1 MMARVYLDYNA
12 TSLPRASAKEAIAA
26 VMLAPANASSVHTEG
41 RAARAIVED
50 ARHQISVL
58 IGAETDAIF
67 FTSGATESN
76 ATVLSPEMELAGKPS
91 RFDVLLL
98 SDVEHPAVR
107 AGGSFKPEQIEYAPV
122 DANGVIVLGALKE
135 ALAKHK
141 SAGRR
146 AFVSVMAANNETGV
160 LQPLRAVAD
169 IVHAHD
175 GVFHSDAVQVIGKI
189 PFDLRESGA
198 DLVSI
203 TSHKL
208 GGPQGVGAVVSAHR
222 DTRLPAIMRGGGQE
236 RGRRQGTESVAAIA
250 GFAAAATEAGQ
261 TLTPEGSRLGALRA
275 KIEEGIR
282 SIAKDAVIF
291 GDRAARL
298 PNTTFFAAPGVTA
311 EIALIALDLDGVAI
325 SAGSAC
331 SSGKSAASPT
341 LQAMG
346 VTSEVGR
353 CAMRV
358 STGWN
363 TTDAD
368 VIQFLNVWSKVYT
381 SLKKSGARAA

>member
-1 MMARVYLDYNA
+1 MARVYLDYNA
-12 TSLPRASAKEAIAA
+12 TSLPRAAAKEAVATA
-26 VMLAPANASSVHTEG
+26 MMTPANASSVHTEG
-41 RAARAIVED
+41 RAARAVVED

-58 IGAETDAIF
+58 IGAQPEAIF

-76 ATVLSPEMELAGKPS
+76 ATALSPELELAGKPV
-91 RFDVLLL
+91 RCDVLLI
-98 SDVEHPAVR
+98 SGVEHAAVR
-107 AGGSFKPEQIEYAPV
+107 AGGSFRPEQIELLPV
-122 DANGVIVLGALKE
+122 DANGVIVLAALKE
-135 ALAKHK
+135 ALAAHRRE
-141 SAGRR
+141 GRR
-146 AFVSVMAANNETGV
+146 AMVSVMAANNETGV
-160 LQPLRAVAD
+160 LQPLSSVAD
-169 IVHAHD
+169 LVHAAD

-189 PFDLRESGA
+189 PFDLKQSGA
-198 DLVSI
+198 DILSI

-208 GGPQGVGAVVSAHR
+208 GGPQGVGAVVTAHR
-222 DTRLPAIMRGGGQE
+222 DTRLPAILRGGGQE

-250 GFAAAATEAGQ
+250 GFGAAATEAGQ

-275 KIEEGIR
+275 KIEEGLR
-282 SIAKDAVIF
+282 VIASDTVIF

-298 PNTTFFAAPGVTA
+298 PNTTFFAAPGIAA
-311 EIALIALDLDGVAI
+311 EVALIMLDLEGVAI

-331 SSGKSAASPT
+331 SSGKSAASPA

-346 VTSEVGR
+346 VNSEIGR

-368 VIQFLNVWSKVYT
+368 VTQFLNVWSKVYT
-381 SLKKSGARAA
+381 SLNKRGARAA

>member
-1 MMARVYLDYNA
+1 MARVYLDYNA
-12 TSLPRASAKEAIAA
+12 TSLPRTAAKEAVAA
-26 VMLAPANASSVHTEG
+26 AMLSPANASSVHAEG
-41 RAARAIVED
+41 RTARAMVED
-50 ARHQISVL
+50 ARHQLGVL
-58 IGAETDAIF
+58 IGAQPEAIF

-76 ATVLSPEMELAGKPS
+76 ATALSPELELAGKPV
-91 RFDVLLL
+91 RCDVLLL
-98 SDVEHPAVR
+98 SGVEHPAVR
-107 AGGSFKPEQIEYAPV
+107 AGGSFKEDQIEYVAV
-122 DANGVIVLGALKE
+122 DSNGVIVLDALKE
-135 ALAKHK
+135 ALAKHTK
-141 SAGRR
+141 EGKR

-160 LQPLRAVAD
+160 LQPLRSVAD
-169 IVHAHD
+169 LVHSAD

-208 GGPQGVGAVVSAHR
+208 GGPQGAGAVVAAHR
-222 DTRLPAIMRGGGQE
+222 DTRVPAIMRGGGQE

-250 GFAAAATEAGQ
+250 GFGAAATEAGQ

-282 SIAKDAVIF
+282 LIAKDAVIF
-291 GDRAARL
+291 GERAARL
-298 PNTTFFAAPGVTA
+298 PNTTFFAAPGIVA
-311 EIALIALDLDGVAI
+311 EVALIMLDLDGVAL

-331 SSGKSAASPT
+331 SSGKSASSPT

-346 VTSEVGR
+346 VSSEIGR

-363 TTDAD
+363 TSEAD
-368 VIQFLNVWSKVYT
+368 VTQFLHVWSKVYT
-381 SLKKSGARAA
+381 SLNKRGARAA

>member
-1 MMARVYLDYNA
+1 MARVYLDYNA
-12 TSLPRASAKEAIAA
+12 TCVPRASAKEAVAA
-26 VMLAPANASSVHTEG
+26 AMMAPANASSVHTEG

-50 ARHQISVL
+50 ARHQLAVL
-58 IGAETDAIF
+58 IGADPSAIF

-76 ATVLSPEMELAGKPS
+76 ATALSPELELAGKAA

-98 SDVEHPAVR
+98 SGVEHPAVR
-107 AGGSFKPEQIEYAPV
+107 AGGSFKPEQIEAVPV
-122 DANGVIVLGALKE
+122 DSNGVIVLAALEE
-135 ALAKHK
+135 ALAKYK
-141 SAGRR
+141 KEGRR

-160 LQPLRAVAD
+160 LQPLRAIAD
-169 IVHAHD
+169 LVHAAG

-189 PFDLRESGA
+189 PFDLRESGV
-198 DLVSI
+198 DLLSI

-208 GGPQGVGAVVSAHR
+208 GGPQGIGAVVSAHA
-222 DTRLPAIMRGGGQE
+222 DTRVPAIMRGGGQE

-250 GFAAAATEAGQ
+250 GFGAAATEAGQ

-275 KIEEGIR
+275 KIEEGVR
-282 SIAKDAVIF
+282 AIAKDAVIF
-291 GDRAARL
+291 GERAARL
-298 PNTTFFAAPGVTA
+298 PNTTFFATPGIAA
-311 EIALIALDLDGVAI
+311 EVALIMLDLDGVAL

-346 VTSEVGR
+346 VNSEIGR

-363 TTDAD
+363 TSEAD
-368 VIQFLNVWSKVYT
+368 VTQFLNAFAKVYT
-381 SLKKSGARAA
+381 SLNKRGARAA

>member
-1 MMARVYLDYNA
+1 MARVYLDYNA
-12 TSLPRASAKEAIAA
+12 TCLPRPAAKEAVAA
-26 VMLAPANASSVHTEG
+26 SMLAPANASSVHTEG

-50 ARHQISVL
+50 ARHQLGVL
-58 IGAETDAIF
+58 IGAEPEAIF

-76 ATVLSPEMELAGKPS
+76 ATALSPVMELAGKPS

-98 SDVEHPAVR
+98 SGVEHPAVR
-107 AGGSFKPEQIEYAPV
+107 AGGSFKPEQIEYVPV
-122 DANGVIVLGALKE
+122 DANSVIVLDALKE

-141 SAGRR
+141 KENRR

-169 IVHAHD
+169 LVHDAD

-198 DLVSI
+198 DLLSI

-208 GGPQGVGAVVSAHR
+208 GGPQGIGAVVAAHR
-222 DTRLPAIMRGGGQE
+222 DTRVPAIMRGGGQE

-250 GFAAAATEAGQ
+250 GFGAAATEAGQ

-275 KIEEGIR
+275 KIEEGVR

-291 GDRAARL
+291 GERAARL
-298 PNTTFFAAPGVTA
+298 PNTTFFAAPGIAA
-311 EIALIALDLDGVAI
+311 EVALIMLDLDGVAL

-346 VTSEVGR
+346 VNSEIGR

-368 VIQFLNVWSKVYT
+368 VTQFLQAFAKVYT
-381 SLKKSGARAA
+381 SLNKRGARAA

>member
-1 MMARVYLDYNA
+1 MARVYLDYNA
-12 TSLPRASAKEAIAA
+12 TAVPRLSGREAVAA
-26 VMLAPANASSVHTEG
+26 AMMAPANASSVHTEG
-41 RAARAIVED
+41 RAGRAMVED
-50 ARHQISVL
+50 ARHQIAVL
-58 IGAETDAIF
+58 IGAEPESIF

-76 ATVLSPEMELAGKPS
+76 ATALSPEVELEGKPTHC
-91 RFDVLLL
+91 DVLLL
-98 SDVEHPAVR
+98 SSVEHPAVR
-107 AGGSFKPEQIEYAPV
+107 AGGGFAPERIEYVPV
-122 DANGVIVLGALKE
+122 DANGVIVLDALKDM
-135 ALAKHK
+135 LAAH
-141 SAGRR
+141 ARGGRR
-146 AFVSVMAANNETGV
+146 ALVSVMAANNETGV

-198 DLVSI
+198 DLLSI
-203 TSHKL
+203 TAHKL
-208 GGPQGVGAVVSAHR
+208 GGPQGIGAVVTAHR
-222 DTRLPAIMRGGGQE
+222 DTRVPAIMRGGGQE
-236 RGRRQGTESVAAIA
+236 RGRRQGTENVAAIA
-250 GFAAAATEAGQ
+250 GFGAAATEAGQ

-275 KIEEGIR
+275 KIEDGIR
-282 SIAKDAVIF
+282 AVAKDAVIF
-291 GDRAARL
+291 GNRAARL
-298 PNTTFFAAPGVTA
+298 PNTTFFATPGVAA
-311 EIALIALDLDGVAI
+311 ETALIAFDLDGVAL

-346 VTSEVGR
+346 VSSEIGR

-368 VIQFLNVWSKVYT
+368 VTQFLSVFAKVYT
-381 SLKKSGARAA
+381 SLNKRGSRAA

>member
-1 MMARVYLDYNA
+1 MARVYLDYNA
-12 TSLPRASAKEAIAA
+12 TSMPRAAAKEAVAA
-26 VMLAPANASSVHTEG
+26 AMMAPANASSVHTEG

-50 ARHQISVL
+50 ARHQIGVL
-58 IGAETDAIF
+58 IGAEPEAIF

-76 ATVLSPEMELAGKPS
+76 ATALNPDVELAGKAA

-98 SDVEHPAVR
+98 SGVEHPAVR
-107 AGGSFKPEQIEYAPV
+107 AGGSFKPERIEYVPV
-122 DANGVIVLGALKE
+122 DANGVIVLAALHE

-141 SAGRR
+141 SAGHR

-169 IVHAHD
+169 LVHAHD

-198 DLVSI
+198 DILSI

-208 GGPQGVGAVVSAHR
+208 GGPQGIGAVVTAHR
-222 DTRLPAIMRGGGQE
+222 DTRVPAIMRGGGQE

-250 GFAAAATEAGQ
+250 GFGAAATEAGQ

-275 KIEEGIR
+275 RIEEGIR
-282 SIAKDAVIF
+282 AIAKDAVIF

-298 PNTTFFAAPGVTA
+298 PNTTFFAAPDVPAETA
-311 EIALIALDLDGVAI
+311 LMMLDLEGIAI

-341 LQAMG
+341 LQAMNIN
-346 VTSEVGR
+346 SEIGR

-368 VIQFLNVWSKVYT
+368 IEQFLRVWSKVYT
-381 SLKKSGARAA
+381 SLNKRGARAA

>member
-1 MMARVYLDYNA
+1 MARVYLDYNA
-12 TSLPRASAKEAIAA
+12 TSLPRSAAKEAVAA
-26 VMLAPANASSVHTEG
+26 AMMAPANASSVHTEG

-50 ARHQISVL
+50 ARHQIAVL
-58 IGAETDAIF
+58 IGADPEAIF

-76 ATVLSPEMELAGKPS
+76 ATALAPELELAGKAA

-98 SDVEHPAVR
+98 SGVEHPAVR
-107 AGGSFKPEQIEYAPV
+107 VGGGFKPEQIEYVPV
-122 DANGVIVLGALKE
+122 DPNGVIVLAALEE

-160 LQPLRAVAD
+160 LQPLVAVAD
-169 IVHAHD
+169 RVHAAD
-175 GVFHSDAVQVIGKI
+175 GILHSDAVQVIGKI

-198 DLVSI
+198 DILSI

-208 GGPQGVGAVVSAHR
+208 GGPQGIGAVVTAHR
-222 DTRLPAIMRGGGQE
+222 DTRVPAIMRGGGQE

-250 GFAAAATEAGQ
+250 GFGAAATEAGQ

-275 KIEEGIR
+275 RIEEGIR
-282 SIAKDAVIF
+282 AIAKDAVIF
-291 GDRAARL
+291 GDRAPRL
-298 PNTTFFAAPGVTA
+298 PNTTFFAAP
-311 EIALIALDLDGVAI
+311 EIAAETALMMLDLEGIAI

-346 VTSEVGR
+346 VNSEIGR

-368 VIQFLNVWSKVYT
+368 IEQFLRVWSKVYT
-381 SLKKSGARAA
+381 SLNKRGARAA

>member
-1 MMARVYLDYNA
+1 MARVYLDYNA
-12 TSLPRASAKEAIAA
+12 TSVPRASAKEAVAA
-26 VMLAPANASSVHTEG
+26 AMLAPANASSVHTEG
-41 RAARAIVED
+41 RAARALVED
-50 ARHQISVL
+50 ARHQLGVL
-58 IGAETDAIF
+58 IGAEPDAIF

-76 ATVLSPEMELAGKPS
+76 ATALSPELELAGKPV

-98 SDVEHPAVR
+98 SGVEHPAVR
-107 AGGSFKPEQIEYAPV
+107 AGGSFKPEQIEVVPV
-122 DANGVIVLGALKE
+122 DSNGVIVLDALEE

-141 SAGRR
+141 KAGRR

-160 LQPLRAVAD
+160 LQPLSAVAD
-169 IVHAHD
+169 LTHRAG
-175 GVFHSDAVQVIGKI
+175 GVLHSDAVQVIGKI
-189 PFDLRESGA
+189 PFDVRESGV
-198 DLVSI
+198 DLLSI

-208 GGPQGVGAVVSAHR
+208 GGPQGIGAVVSAHR
-222 DTRLPAIMRGGGQE
+222 DTRVPALMRGGGQE

-250 GFAAAATEAGQ
+250 GFGAAATEAGQ

-275 KIEEGIR
+275 RIEEGIR
-282 SIAKDAVIF
+282 AIANDAVIF
-291 GDRAARL
+291 SERAARL

-311 EIALIALDLDGVAI
+311 EVALIMLDLEGVSL

-331 SSGKSAASPT
+331 SSGKSAASPA

-346 VTSEVGR
+346 VNSEIGR

-363 TTDAD
+363 TSEAD
-368 VIQFLNVWSKVYT
+368 VTQFLNAFAKVYT
-381 SLKKSGARAA
+381 SLNKRGARAA

>member
-1 MMARVYLDYNA
+1 MARVYLDYNA
-12 TSLPRASAKEAIAA
+12 TSLPRAAAKEAVAA
-26 VMLAPANASSVHTEG
+26 AMMVPANASSVHAEG

-50 ARHQISVL
+50 ARHQIAVL
-58 IGAETDAIF
+58 IGAKPEAIF

-76 ATVLSPEMELAGKPS
+76 ATVLSPELELAGKAA

-98 SDVEHPAVR
+98 SGVEHPAVR
-107 AGGSFKPEQIEYAPV
+107 AGGSFKPDEIEYVPV
-122 DANGVIVLGALKE
+122 DANGVIVLSALEE

-160 LQPLRAVAD
+160 LQPLASVAD
-169 IVHAHD
+169 LVHAAD
-175 GVFHSDAVQVIGKI
+175 GILHSDAVQVIGKI
-189 PFDLRESGA
+189 PFDLRESGV
-198 DLVSI
+198 DILSI

-208 GGPQGVGAVVSAHR
+208 GGPQGIGAVVTAHR
-222 DTRLPAIMRGGGQE
+222 DTRVPAIMRGGGQE

-250 GFAAAATEAGQ
+250 GFGAAATEAGQ

-275 KIEEGIR
+275 RIEEGIR
-282 SIAKDAVIF
+282 AIAKDAMIF

-298 PNTTFFAAPGVTA
+298 PNTTFFAAPGIPAETA
-311 EIALIALDLDGVAI
+311 LMMLDLEGVAI

-346 VTSEVGR
+346 VDSEIGR

-368 VIQFLNVWSKVYT
+368 IEQFLRVWSKVYT
-381 SLKKSGARAA
+381 SLNKRGVEAA

>member
-1 MMARVYLDYNA
+1 MARVYLDYNA
-12 TSLPRASAKEAIAA
+12 TSLPRAAAKEAVATA
-26 VMLAPANASSVHTEG
+26 MMTPANASSVHTEG
-41 RAARAIVED
+41 RAARAVVED

-58 IGAETDAIF
+58 IGAQPEAIF

-76 ATVLSPEMELAGKPS
+76 ATALSPELELAGNPV
-91 RFDVLLL
+91 RCDVLLI
-98 SDVEHPAVR
+98 SGVEHAAVR
-107 AGGSFKPEQIEYAPV
+107 AGGSFRPEQIEILPV
-122 DANGVIVLGALKE
+122 DANGVVVLAALKE
-135 ALAKHK
+135 ALAAHRK
-141 SAGRR
+141 AGRR
-146 AFVSVMAANNETGV
+146 AMVSVMAANNETGV
-160 LQPLRAVAD
+160 LQPLSSVAD
-169 IVHAHD
+169 LVHAAD

-189 PFDLRESGA
+189 PFDLKESGA
-198 DLVSI
+198 DILSI

-208 GGPQGVGAVVSAHR
+208 GGPQGVGAVVTAHR
-222 DTRLPAIMRGGGQE
+222 DTRLPAILRGGGQE

-250 GFAAAATEAGQ
+250 GFGAAATEAGQ

-275 KIEEGIR
+275 KIEEGLR
-282 SIAKDAVIF
+282 GIAPDTVIF

-298 PNTTFFAAPGVTA
+298 PNTSFFAAPGIAA
-311 EIALIALDLDGVAI
+311 EVALIILDLEGVAI

-331 SSGKSAASPT
+331 SSGKSAASPA

-346 VTSEVGR
+346 VSSETGR

-368 VIQFLNVWSKVYT
+368 VTQFLNVWSKVYT
-381 SLKKSGARAA
+381 SLNKRGARAA

>member
-1 MMARVYLDYNA
+1 MARVYLDYNA
-12 TSLPRASAKEAIAA
+12 TSLPRAAAKEAVAA
-26 VMLAPANASSVHTEG
+26 AMLAPANASSVHTEG
-41 RAARAIVED
+41 RAARSIVED
-50 ARHQISVL
+50 ARHQLAVL

-76 ATVLSPEMELAGKPS
+76 ATALSPELELAGKQA

-98 SDVEHPAVR
+98 SGVEHPAVR
-107 AGGSFKPEQIEYAPV
+107 AGGGFKQEQIEYVPV
-122 DANGVIVLGALKE
+122 DANGVIVLDALKE
-135 ALAKHK
+135 ALARHK
-141 SAGRR
+141 KEGKR

-169 IVHAHD
+169 LVHAAD

-208 GGPQGVGAVVSAHR
+208 GGPQGIGAVVSAHR
-222 DTRLPAIMRGGGQE
+222 DTRVPAIMRGGGQE

-250 GFAAAATEAGQ
+250 GFGAAATEAGQ

-275 KIEEGIR
+275 KIENGIR
-282 SIAKDAVIF
+282 AVAQNAVVF

-298 PNTTFFAAPGVTA
+298 PNTTFFAAPGIVA
-311 EIALIALDLDGVAI
+311 EVALIMLDLEGIAL

-346 VTSEVGR
+346 VNSEIGR

-358 STGWN
+358 SMGWN

-368 VIQFLNVWSKVYT
+368 VTQFLNVWSKVYT
-381 SLKKSGARAA
+381 SLNKRGARAA

>member
-1 MMARVYLDYNA
+1 MARVYLDYNA
-12 TSLPRASAKEAIAA
+12 TSLPRSAAKEAVAA
-26 VMLAPANASSVHTEG
+26 AMMAPANASSVHTEG

-50 ARHQISVL
+50 ARHQIAVL
-58 IGAETDAIF
+58 IGAEPEAIF

-76 ATVLSPEMELAGKPS
+76 ATALAPELELAGKAA

-98 SDVEHPAVR
+98 SGVEHPAVR
-107 AGGSFKPEQIEYAPV
+107 VGGGFKPEQIEYVPV
-122 DANGVIVLGALKE
+122 DPNGVIVLAALEE

-160 LQPLRAVAD
+160 LQPLAAVAD
-169 IVHAHD
+169 RVHAAD
-175 GVFHSDAVQVIGKI
+175 GILHSDAVQVIGKI

-198 DLVSI
+198 DILSI

-208 GGPQGVGAVVSAHR
+208 GGPQGIGAVVTAHR
-222 DTRLPAIMRGGGQE
+222 DTRMPAIMRGGGQE

-250 GFAAAATEAGQ
+250 GFGAAATEAGQ

-275 KIEEGIR
+275 RIEEGIR
-282 SIAKDAVIF
+282 AIAKDAVIF
-291 GDRAARL
+291 GDRAPRL
-298 PNTTFFAAPGVTA
+298 PNTTFFAAP
-311 EIALIALDLDGVAI
+311 EIAAETALMMLDLEGIAI

-346 VTSEVGR
+346 VNSEIGR

-368 VIQFLNVWSKVYT
+368 IEQFLRVWSKVYT
-381 SLKKSGARAA
+381 SLNKRGARAA

>member
-1 MMARVYLDYNA
+1 MARVYLDYNA
-12 TSLPRASAKEAIAA
+12 TSLPRAAAKEAVSAA
-26 VMLAPANASSVHTEG
+26 MLAPANASSVHTEG

-50 ARHQISVL
+50 ARHQLGVL
-58 IGAETDAIF
+58 IGASPEAIF

-76 ATVLSPEMELAGKPS
+76 ATALSPELELAGKPA

-98 SDVEHPAVR
+98 SGVEHPAVR
-107 AGGSFKPEQIEYAPV
+107 AGGSFKQEQIEYVPV
-122 DANGVIVLGALKE
+122 DANGVIVLDALKE
-135 ALAKHK
+135 ALAAHK
-141 SAGRR
+141 KAGRR

-169 IVHAHD
+169 LVHAAD

-198 DLVSI
+198 DILSI

-208 GGPQGVGAVVSAHR
+208 GGPQGIGAVVTAHP
-222 DTRLPAIMRGGGQE
+222 DTRLPALMRGGGQE

-250 GFAAAATEAGQ
+250 GFGAAATEAGQ

-282 SIAKDAVIF
+282 AIAKDAVIF
-291 GDRAARL
+291 GERAARL
-298 PNTTFFAAPGVTA
+298 PNTTFFAAPGVVA
-311 EIALIALDLDGVAI
+311 EVALIALDLDGVAL

-346 VTSEVGR
+346 VNSEIGR

-368 VIQFLNVWSKVYT
+368 VTQFLHVFSKVYT
-381 SLKKSGARAA
+381 SLNKRGARAA